1 MVKDYLNEYR
11 NEIRKRYEVEKNK
24 INASFLVIP
33 SAANLRNLCVSIF
46 RDNKNIDD
54 FTSFRLYF
62 GFDYTIENVNNLN
75 LQINLN
81 KFVPIGRFLKGESEL
96 KSISGL
102 DIAAMLVGFE
112 DRPFNKFKGLFAG
125 EVEVEK
131 EEKDNLPNFESEKL
145 KENYT
150 KSEEEERFTTNPL
163 MIITDTNEGG
173 KIKVEDKKSWEDKLK
188 YVAIGLLILV
198 IGFFGINYFLN
209 EKECMQWQKDHYELV
224 DCDAVKGE
232 DYDFG
237 DVISVDQNQL
247 TLKKIEV
254 CDTTHFFIG
263 GRPLVFYCKINGKPE
278 YFNQI
283 GFHPLSKQV
292 LKSIS
297 PHIIEVYVK
306 KCK

>member
-1 MVKDYLNEYR
+1 MVKNYLNEYR

-24 INASFLVIP
+24 TNANFLVIP
-33 SAANLRNLCVSIF
+33 SAANLRDLCVNIF

-81 KFVPIGRFLKGESEL
+81 KFVPIGRFLKGKSEL

-112 DRPFNKFKGLFAG
+112 NRPFNKFKVLSAG

-131 EEKDNLPNFESEKL
+131 EEKNDLSNFESEKL
-145 KENYT
+145 KENYA
-150 KSEEEERFTTNPL
+150 KSDEEEKSTTKPP
-163 MIITDTNEGG
+163 MIITFTDINED
-173 KIKVEDKKSWEDKLK
+173 ENKKKGREDKLK
-188 YVAIGLLILV
+188 YVAIGLLVLA
-198 IGFFGINYFLN
+198 IGFFGINYFLY
-209 EKECMQWQKDHYELV
+209 EKKCMQWQKDHYELV

-254 CDTTHFFIG
+254 CDTTPFFIG
-263 GRPLVFYCKINGKPE
+263 GRPHVFYCKINGKPE

-283 GFHPLSKQV
+283 GFHPLSKQA
-292 LKSIS
+292 LKPIS
-297 PHIIEVYVK
+297 PRIIAAYVE